1 MLERGEQFEIHSLDQ
16 MAARLL
22 EVSGNQRVWLFHGD
36 PGAGKTTFI
45 RSLVKALGGDPA
57 LVSSPTFPILN
68 IYQGRSGRILHFD
81 LYRIDKETE
90 LYDLGMD
97 EYLDSGDL
105 CLIEWPE
112 RLGNLLPSRYF
123 SVHLEMAGPESRT
136 IVYRTHD

>member
-36 PGAGKTTFI
+36 PGAGKTTII
-45 RSLVKALGGDPA
+45 RSLVKALGGDPE

-68 IYQGRSGRILHFD
+68 IYKGRSGRILHFD
-81 LYRIDKETE
+81 LYRIDKVTE

-123 SVHLEMAGPESRT
+123 SVHLKMAGPESRT
-136 IVYRTHD
+136 IVHRTHD